1 MFWVKLLKLTLTP
14 LVTPCGASLPRPSW
28 VLDIFL
34 WLTRIIDTNFRP
46 NRAESTQAFDLFDP
60 RGAKGVPKS
69 RLQGTKARNILTYL
83 KLTWKM
89 LSANLFIFN
98 VFLRKNALIQVV
110 LYRAHRWSKHS
121 ITLMLHIYYTAQ
133 HCHTYTVKH

>member
-69 RLQGTKARNILTYL
+69 RLQGTKA
-83 KLTWKM
+83 
-89 LSANLFIFN
+89 NLFIFN

-110 LYRAHRWSKHS
+110 LYRAHR
-121 ITLMLHIYYTAQ
+121 
-133 HCHTYTVKH
+133 